1 MNLYTKKLK
10 RVAALRGDKSSRKL
24 TPGQEKHYRQTAK
37 LPEETQLHEAS
48 KSYKFKNFKTADAFA
63 KACDEIVDSSD
74 LTVNKKTNEVTVEF
88 RRRTDEMIID
98 SLAKDY
104 GA

>member
-1 MNLYTKKLK
+1 MAKEQVNWTK
-10 RVAALRGDKSSRKL
+10 D
-24 TPGQEKHYRQTAK
+24 
-37 LPEETQLHEAS
+37 
-48 KSYKFKNFKTADAFA
+48 KFKNFKTADAFA